1 MVWDVV
7 VVGGGAA
14 ALSAALAGAKEGAK
28 VLVLAKTALGLGNSS
43 AVSGG
48 GFTLG
53 VGGFPPDKHRENTL
67 KTGRWVNDPV
77 LVDVLVSEGPDAVL
91 GLTEYGVKLD
101 VGKGLASVAKYARR
115 EVIAGTAFTLPLAKA
130 VKDRGVAVHER
141 AMVTELLVSS
151 GRCVGLAY
159 LDLTSGRV
167 EEVPARAVV
176 VATGGAGQ
184 LYARTDNPPGTTGD
198 GYALLYHAGATL
210 KDMEFVQFFPLGFAD
225 PELPGW
231 FIPLSLADE
240 VPLTNDRGEEFLR
253 KKLPEW
259 GLSTMAGAERYARD
273 RAAQAVA
280 REMAAGRTVY
290 LHLNRLPEERW
301 QGTLVADLKRIASK
315 RINLREEPVAVAP
328 TQHFFCGGVVIG
340 PWGETDIPGVFA
352 CGEVAA
358 GIHGANRV
366 GGNALTEAVVFG
378 RRAGQAAARYAK
390 ENARTPSLPVPRQ
403 TEERLKRWQEGR
415 GTSPRELKR
424 RLNGVAGT
432 YLGVLRSGK
441 GLAAAIRELEELAAE
456 AREVKAEAPREI
468 REAFEAEN
476 LILTGLM
483 VAHSALLREESR
495 GTHYREDFPAEGGPA
510 WQCNI
515 RIHRGE
521 DGCPRCEK
529 GPQACS
535 ARARM

>member
-7 VVGGGAA
+7 VIGGGAA
-14 ALSAALAGAKEGAK
+14 ALLAALAGAEEGAN
-28 VLVLAKTALGLGNSS
+28 VLVLSKTALGLGNSS

-53 VGGFPPDKHRENTL
+53 LGGFSPDKHRENTL

-77 LVDVLVSEGPDAVL
+77 LVDVLVSEGPEAVL
-91 GLTEYGVKLD
+91 GLSEYGVKLD

-115 EVIAGTAFTLPLAKA
+115 EVIAGTAFTLPLARA
-130 VKDRGVAVHER
+130 VKDRGIAVHER

-151 GRCVGLAY
+151 GRCVGLVY
-159 LDLTSGRV
+159 LDLRSGRV

-198 GYALLYHAGATL
+198 GYALLYRAGGAL

-225 PELPGW
+225 PKLPGW

-240 VPLTNDRGEEFLR
+240 VPLTNDLGEEFLR

-259 GLSTMAGAERYARD
+259 GLRSMAGAERYARD

-280 REMAAGRTVY
+280 KEIAAGRTVY

-301 QGTLVADLKRIASK
+301 QGTLVADLKRIAAS

-340 PWGETDIPGVFA
+340 PWGETDIPGVYA

-378 RRAGQAAARYAK
+378 RRAGKAAARYAK
-390 ENARTPSLPVPRQ
+390 ENAHTPSLPVPHQ
-403 TEERLKRWQEGR
+403 TEERLKSWQEGR

-424 RLNGVAGT
+424 RLKGVASAD
-432 YLGVLRSGK
+432 LGVLRNGK
-441 GLAAAIRELEELAAE
+441 GLVAAIRELEDLAAKV
-456 AREVKAEAPREI
+456 REVKAETPREI
-468 REAFEAEN
+468 REAFEVES

-483 VAHSALLREESR
+483 VARSAFLREESR
-495 GTHYREDFPAEGGPA
+495 GNHFREDFPAEGGPA
-510 WQCNI
+510 WQCSI
-515 RIHRGE
+515 RIRRGE
-521 DGCPRCEK
+521 DGLPKCVRT
-529 GPQACS
+529 
-535 ARARM
+535 